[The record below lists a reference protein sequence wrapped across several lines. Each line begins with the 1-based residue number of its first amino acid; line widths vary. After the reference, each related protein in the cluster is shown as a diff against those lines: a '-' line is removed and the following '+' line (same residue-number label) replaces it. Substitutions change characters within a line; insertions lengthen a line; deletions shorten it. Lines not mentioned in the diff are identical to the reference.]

1 MIISDNIIISEGIRK
16 KAATILI
23 SIEEDRDPSR
33 KEWYGVTTAP
43 EPENLM
49 YIISSS
55 EYRHSYYRK
64 APLRL
69 LGLAKTRN
77 EAMEIAVDL
86 VKKGYEEGKILE
98 LKEYLV

>member
-1 MIISDNIIISEGIRK
+1 MIISDNLIVAEGIRK

-23 SIEEDRDPSR
+23 SIEEDKDPS
-33 KEWYGVTTAP
+33 KKYWYAVTTAP

-69 LGLAKTRN
+69 LGLAKTRD
-77 EAMEIAVDL
+77 EAMQIAVDL
-86 VKKGYEEGKILE
+86 VKKGYEEGKISE
-98 LKEYLV
+98 LKNYLV